1 MSEPPD
7 RLRVSIVIPLLNE
20 EMMVPLLFEAMRS
33 FFRARPGT
41 EWELL
46 LVDDGSRD
54 RTVDLVRAQPALPV
68 PVRLIRFSRN
78 FGHQCAL
85 AAGLQRASGEAVV
98 CMDADLQDPPEV
110 VDAFV
115 EKFREGYD
123 VVYAIRETRQG
134 SLIKRAAYAVFYRV
148 FQRVAEIPVPLD
160 SGDFGLMSHRVAR
173 LVASMP
179 ERDILLRGL
188 RSWVGYRQIGVPC
201 HRPERAAGQAKYTFR
216 KLMRLA
222 TSAFFGFSRLPLRFA
237 TGTGVVAMVVGG
249 CYGTYSLV
257 SKWWGH
263 APWGWTSIILI
274 LLILGGAQLVAIG
287 ILGEYVARIY
297 EQTRGRPLYVVAGEE
312 EIAAEGS
319 AR

>member
-1 MSEPPD
+1 MSPT
-7 RLRVSIVIPLLNE
+7 RLRVSLVIPLFNE
-20 EMMVPLLFEAMRS
+20 ESMVPLLFEALRT
-33 FFRARPGT
+33 FLAARLHVD
-41 EWELL
+41 WELV

-54 RTVDLVRAQPALPV
+54 GTVAAVKSQKALPV
-68 PVRLIRFSRN
+68 PVRLVRLSRN

-85 AAGLQRASGEAVV
+85 TAGLQRAQGEAVV

-110 VDAFV
+110 VDVFL
-115 EKFREGYD
+115 EKYREGYD
-123 VVYAIRETRQG
+123 VVYAVREKREG
-134 SLIKRAAYAVFYRV
+134 SLIKRAAYAVFYRI

-160 SGDFGLMSHRVAR
+160 SGDFGLMSRRIAS

-188 RSWVGYRQIGVPC
+188 RSWVGFRQIGIPC
-201 HRPERAAGQAKYTFR
+201 HRPERVAGEAKYTFR

-237 TGTGVVAMVVGG
+237 TGTGALAVCIGF
-249 CYGTYSLV
+249 CYGAYALI
-257 SKWWGH
+257 SKWRGH
-263 APWGWTSIILI
+263 APWGWTSVILI

-297 EQTRGRPLYVVAGEE
+297 EQTRGRPLYVVAEE
-312 EIAAEGS
+312 TEIEPGGPAT
-319 AR
+319 R